1 MGFTVVDV
9 PEITVNV
16 DVSVPGEV
24 EKSRITATWVLHKFD
39 VYQKK
44 NDDITSGLITDEQL
58 VETDLVSAGP
68 FYNPEGT
75 EIPYSKELMQ
85 SLLKKTYFRTALI
98 RSWWKA
104 QLCLNEEAEK
114 N

>member
-16 DVSVPGEV
+16 DVPVPGETD
-24 EKSRITATWVLHKFD
+24 KSRITATWVLHKFD
-39 VYQKK
+39 VYQEK
-44 NDDITSGLITDEQL
+44 NQQITAGLITDEQL
-58 VETDLVSAGP
+58 VETDLISAGP
-68 FYNPEGT
+68 FYNPEGE

-104 QLCLNEEAEK
+104 QLCLEEQAEK